1 MTLPGPA
8 VLWTLG
14 GLYVFLI
21 AATALAR
28 IGDPGGEIVTRIRSW
43 WGIVGLFTVAL
54 LSVGWL
60 GSWVV
65 LTVLLAFVSFLA
77 LKEYL
82 TIIPT
87 RMADR
92 RVLVWL
98 YLAIPLQ
105 FWFIYV
111 EDYGMF
117 MVLIPIYL
125 LLWLPMTMVLTGETR
140 GFLNAVGTLQW
151 GAMMTVFSLGHLAFL
166 VRLPGDVDGGLGLL
180 LYVLLVT
187 ELNDVAQFLW
197 GRLLGRV
204 RIAPRI
210 SPGKSAEGLIGG
222 VLTTTALSIGLGALL
237 TPMRWWEAATV
248 GLLLSVT
255 GFVGDL
261 TVSAIKRDL
270 RIKDSGAAIPGH
282 GGILDRVDSL
292 TYAAPLFFHIIR
304 FLYYLPG

>member
-8 VLWTLG
+8 VLWTLV
-14 GLYVFLI
+14 GLYGFLI
-21 AATALAR
+21 TATLIAR
-28 IGDPGGEIVTRIRSW
+28 IGNPAGEVVTRIRSW

-54 LSVGWL
+54 LSVEWL
-60 GSWVV
+60 DSWVV
-65 LTVLLAFVSFLA
+65 LTVLLGFVSFLA

-105 FWFIYV
+105 FWFIYR

-117 MVLIPIYL
+117 MVLVPIYL
-125 LLWLPMTMVLTGETR
+125 LLWLPMTMVLIGETR

-151 GAMMTVFSLGHLAFL
+151 GAMMTIFSLGHLAFL

-197 GRLLGRV
+197 GRLLGRI
-204 RIAPRI
+204 RIAPRV
-210 SPGKSAEGLIGG
+210 SPGKSAEGLVGG

-237 TPMRWWEAATV
+237 TPMNWWQAAAV

-261 TVSAIKRDL
+261 TISAIKRDL
-270 RIKDSGAAIPGH
+270 QIKDSGTALPGH

>member
-14 GLYVFLI
+14 GLFVFLTV
-21 AATALAR
+21 ATVLAR
-28 IGDPGGEIVTRIRSW
+28 LGEPGGEVVTRIRSW
-43 WGIVGLFTVAL
+43 WGIVAVFSVAL

-60 GSWVV
+60 GSWLL
-65 LTVLLAFVSFLA
+65 LTLLLAFVSYLA
-77 LKEYL
+77 LMEYL
-82 TIIPT
+82 TIVPT
-87 RMADR
+87 RLADR

-98 YLAIPLQ
+98 YLAIPAQYL
-105 FWFIYV
+105 FIYAGN
-111 EDYGMF
+111 YGMF
-117 MVLIPIYL
+117 MVAVPVYL
-125 LLWLPMTMVLTGETR
+125 LLWLPMAMVLIGETR
-140 GFLNAVGTLQW
+140 GFVSAVGTLQW

-166 VRLPGDVDGGLGLL
+166 VRLPGDVDTGLGLL

-187 ELNDVAQFLW
+187 ELNDVAQFVW

-204 RIAPRI
+204 RIAPRV

-222 VLTTTALSIGLGALL
+222 AVTTTLLSVGLGTLL
-237 TPMRWWEAATV
+237 TPMSWWQAAAV

-255 GFVGDL
+255 GFLGDL

-270 RIKDSGAAIPGH
+270 RIKDSGDAIPGH

-292 TYAAPLFFHIIR
+292 TYTAPLFFHLVR
-304 FLYYLPG
+304 FAFYLPG

>member
-8 VLWTLG
+8 VLWTLA
-14 GLYVFLI
+14 GLFAFLI
-21 AATALAR
+21 TATVIAW
-28 IGDPGGEIVTRIRSW
+28 IGNPAGEVVTRIRSW

-54 LSVGWL
+54 LSVAWL
-60 GSWVV
+60 DSWAV
-65 LTVLLAFVSFLA
+65 LTVLLGFVSFLA

-117 MVLIPIYL
+117 MVLVPIYL
-125 LLWLPMTMVLTGETR
+125 LLWLPMTMVLIGETR

>member
-8 VLWTLG
+8 VLWTLV
-14 GLYVFLI
+14 GLYGFLI
-21 AATALAR
+21 TATLIAR
-28 IGDPGGEIVTRIRSW
+28 IGNPAGEVVTRIRSW

-54 LSVGWL
+54 LSVEWL
-60 GSWVV
+60 DSWVV
-65 LTVLLAFVSFLA
+65 LTVLLGFVSFLA

-105 FWFIYV
+105 FWFIYR

-117 MVLIPIYL
+117 MVLVPIYL
-125 LLWLPMTMVLTGETR
+125 LLWLPMTMVLIGETR

-151 GAMMTVFSLGHLAFL
+151 GAMMTIFSLGHLAFL

-197 GRLLGRV
+197 GRLLGRI
-204 RIAPRI
+204 RIAPRV
-210 SPGKSAEGLIGG
+210 SPGKSAEGLVGG

-237 TPMRWWEAATV
+237 TPMNWWQAAAV

-261 TVSAIKRDL
+261 TISAIKRDL
-270 RIKDSGAAIPGH
+270 QIKDSGTALPGH

-292 TYAAPLFFHIIR
+292 TYAAPLFFHVIR

>member
-1 MTLPGPA
+1 

-222 VLTTTALSIGLGALL
+222 VLTTMALSIGLGALL

-270 RIKDSGAAIPGH
+270 RIKDSGAAITGH

>member
-21 AATALAR
+21 AATVLAR

-105 FWFIYV
+105 
-111 EDYGMF
+111 
-117 MVLIPIYL
+117 
-125 LLWLPMTMVLTGETR
+125 
-140 GFLNAVGTLQW
+140 W

-180 LYVLLVT
+180 LYLLLVT
-187 ELNDVAQFLW
+187 EPNDVAQFLW
-197 GRLLGRV
+197 GRLLGASASR
-204 RIAPRI
+204 RASAPASR
-210 SPGKSAEGLIGG
+210 PRA
-222 VLTTTALSIGLGALL
+222 
-237 TPMRWWEAATV
+237 
-248 GLLLSVT
+248 
-255 GFVGDL
+255 
-261 TVSAIKRDL
+261 
-270 RIKDSGAAIPGH
+270 
-282 GGILDRVDSL
+282 
-292 TYAAPLFFHIIR
+292 
-304 FLYYLPG
+304 

>member
-8 VLWTLG
+8 VLWTLV
-14 GLYVFLI
+14 GLYGFLI
-21 AATALAR
+21 TATLIAR
-28 IGDPGGEIVTRIRSW
+28 IGNPAGEVVTRIRSW

-54 LSVGWL
+54 LSVEWL
-60 GSWVV
+60 DSWVV
-65 LTVLLAFVSFLA
+65 LTVLLGFVSFLA

-105 FWFIYV
+105 FWFIYR

-117 MVLIPIYL
+117 MVLVPIYL
-125 LLWLPMTMVLTGETR
+125 LLWLPMTMVLIGETR

-151 GAMMTVFSLGHLAFL
+151 GAMMTIFSLGHLAFL

-197 GRLLGRV
+197 GRLLGRI
-204 RIAPRI
+204 RIAPRV

-237 TPMRWWEAATV
+237 TPMNWWQAAAV

-261 TVSAIKRDL
+261 TISAIKRDL
-270 RIKDSGAAIPGH
+270 QIKDSGTALPGH

>member
-1 MTLPGPA
+1 M
-8 VLWTLG
+8 WTLA
-14 GLYVFLI
+14 GLYLFLI
-21 AATALAR
+21 TATIAAW
-28 IGDPGGEIVTRIRSW
+28 IGDPGGEVETRIRSW
-43 WGIVGLFTVAL
+43 WGIVGIFTVAL

-60 GSWVV
+60 ETWWV

-92 RVLVWL
+92 RVLVWA

-105 FWFIYV
+105 YLFISY
-111 EDYGMF
+111 ENYGMF
-117 MVLIPIYL
+117 IVLIPVYL
-125 LLWLPMTMVLTGETR
+125 LLFLPMAMVMIGETR

-151 GAMMTVFSLGHLAFL
+151 GAMITVFSLGHLAFL
-166 VRLPGDVDGGLGLL
+166 VRLPGDVDTGLGLL

-197 GRLLGRV
+197 GKLLGGRIK
-204 RIAPRI
+204 IAPKV

-222 VLTTTALSIGLGALL
+222 VLTTTALSIGLGTLL
-237 TPMRWWEAATV
+237 TPMSWWLAAAV
-248 GLLLSVT
+248 GLLLSVA

-261 TVSAIKRDL
+261 TVSALKRDL
-270 RIKDSGAAIPGH
+270 KLKDSGDAIPGH
-282 GGILDRVDSL
+282 GGVLDRVDSL
-292 TYAAPLFFHIIR
+292 TYAAPLFFHVIR
-304 FLYYLPG
+304 FVYYLPR